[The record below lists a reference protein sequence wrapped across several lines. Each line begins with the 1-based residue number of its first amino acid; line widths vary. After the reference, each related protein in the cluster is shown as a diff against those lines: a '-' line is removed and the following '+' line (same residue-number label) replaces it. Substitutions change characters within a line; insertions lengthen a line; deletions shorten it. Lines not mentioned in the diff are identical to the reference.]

1 MKTVM
6 IMYDSLNKRCLQ
18 PYGNQEI
25 ITPNFQRL
33 SQHAITFD
41 NFFAGSLPCM
51 PARRELHTGRL
62 NFLHR
67 SWTPSEPYDESMTE
81 LLAGQ
86 GIYSHLITDHV
97 HYWESGGANYWN
109 HFSTF
114 EFVRGQEGDKW
125 GIDLDRYDGVYQPRK
140 QDVINRGLMQEESQF
155 SHVHCFESG
164 RDFLKKNKDKDN
176 WYLQLE
182 YFDPHEPFYVPDR
195 FKELYSDRKVP
206 FDWPEYR
213 PYGTDE
219 QDKLLDFTVNY
230 AALVTMCDEYRGK
243 ILDLFDEYDLWKDT
257 MLIVNTDHG
266 FMLGEKGFVGKNYMP
281 VYDEVGN
288 LPFFL
293 HDPRHMEL
301 DGTRCDALAQTPDI
315 PCTVLDLFGVE
326 PGKHMTGKSILP
338 ALTDGCAIHDYV
350 LYGYF
355 GMHVNITDGHYT
367 YMRAGQTEENK
378 PLFQY
383 TLMPWHIQKP
393 MQIPELQNAEDTL
406 CREFSFTGHT
416 PVLKIPVDERYDKKR
431 YYKYS
436 SHMQYG
442 SLLFDREQDPQ
453 QETPLQDPEL
463 EQKLCDAM
471 CRLLEENEAPKEQYI
486 RLGLQK

>member
-1 MKTVM
+1 MKTVL
-6 IMYDSLNKRCLQ
+6 IMYDSLNKHYLQ
-18 PYGNQEI
+18 PYGNSQM

-33 SQHAITFD
+33 SEHAVTFD
-41 NFFAGSLPCM
+41 NFYAGSLPCM

-67 SWTPSEPYDESMTE
+67 SWSPSEPFDESMPE
-81 LLAGQ
+81 ILAAD

-97 HYWESGGANYWN
+97 HYWENGGANYWN

-125 GIDLDRYDGVYQPRK
+125 GIDLDGYDGIYQPRK
-140 QDVINRGLMQEESQF
+140 QDIINRKYMQEENQF
-155 SHVHCFESG
+155 SHVRCFESG
-164 RDFLKKNKDKDN
+164 KEFILKNKDRDN

-195 FKELYSDRKVP
+195 FKKLYTDETVL

-213 PYGTDE
+213 KYGEEE
-219 QDKLLDFTVNY
+219 QEQLRDFIINY
-230 AALVTMCDEYRGK
+230 KALVTMCDEYLGK
-243 ILDLFDEYDLWKDT
+243 ILDIFDEYDLWKDT

-281 VYDEVGN
+281 VFDEVAN
-288 LPFFL
+288 IPFFI
-293 HDPRHMEL
+293 HDPGHPER
-301 DGTRCDALAQTPDI
+301 DGTRCNSLAQTPDI
-315 PCTVLDLFGVE
+315 PCTVLDFFNSSQ
-326 PGKHMTGKSILP
+326 GKHMTGKSMLP
-338 ALTDGCAIHDYV
+338 LLAGEASIHDSV

-355 GMHVNITDGHYT
+355 GMHVNITDGKYT

-406 CREFSFTGHT
+406 FRGFRFNDHA

-436 SHMQYG
+436 SHMQFG
-442 SLLFDREQDPQ
+442 NLLFDRIKDPQ
-453 QETPLQDPEL
+453 QLEPLHDPAL
-463 EQKLCDAM
+463 EQHM
-471 CRLLEENEAPKEQYI
+471 CKEMKRLMDEGEAPKEQYI
-486 RLGLQK
+486 RLGLE

>member
-164 RDFLKKNKDKDN
+164 RDFFPNNLD
-176 WYLQLE
+176 YL
-182 YFDPHEPFYVPDR
+182 
-195 FKELYSDRKVP
+195 
-206 FDWPEYR
+206 
-213 PYGTDE
+213 
-219 QDKLLDFTVNY
+219 
-230 AALVTMCDEYRGK
+230 
-243 ILDLFDEYDLWKDT
+243 
-257 MLIVNTDHG
+257 
-266 FMLGEKGFVGKNYMP
+266 
-281 VYDEVGN
+281 
-288 LPFFL
+288 
-293 HDPRHMEL
+293 
-301 DGTRCDALAQTPDI
+301 
-315 PCTVLDLFGVE
+315 
-326 PGKHMTGKSILP
+326 
-338 ALTDGCAIHDYV
+338 
-350 LYGYF
+350 
-355 GMHVNITDGHYT
+355 
-367 YMRAGQTEENK
+367 
-378 PLFQY
+378 
-383 TLMPWHIQKP
+383 
-393 MQIPELQNAEDTL
+393 
-406 CREFSFTGHT
+406 
-416 PVLKIPVDERYDKKR
+416 
-431 YYKYS
+431 
-436 SHMQYG
+436 
-442 SLLFDREQDPQ
+442 
-453 QETPLQDPEL
+453 
-463 EQKLCDAM
+463 
-471 CRLLEENEAPKEQYI
+471 
-486 RLGLQK
+486 

>member
-1 MKTVM
+1 VKTVL
-6 IMYDSLNKRCLQ
+6 IMYDSLNKRYLQ
-18 PYGNQEI
+18 PYGNDRM

-33 SQHAITFD
+33 AEHAVTFD
-41 NFFAGSLPCM
+41 NFYAGSLPCM

-67 SWTPSEPYDESMTE
+67 SWSPSEPFDESMPE
-81 LLAGQ
+81 ILASH

-97 HYWESGGANYWN
+97 HYWENGGANYWN

-125 GIDLDRYDGVYQPRK
+125 GVDLDGYDGVYQPRK
-140 QDVINRGLMQEESQF
+140 QDVINRKYMREEAQF
-155 SHVHCFESG
+155 SHVRCFESG
-164 RDFLKKNKDKDN
+164 KEFILQNKDRDN

-182 YFDPHEPFYVPDR
+182 YFDPHEPFYVPER
-195 FKELYSDRKVP
+195 FKKLYAEEDVP

-213 PYGTDE
+213 KYGEEERE
-219 QDKLLDFTVNY
+219 QLRDFVVNY
-230 AALVTMCDEYRGK
+230 KALVTMCDAYLGK
-243 ILDLFDEYDLWKDT
+243 ILDLFDQYDLWKDT

-288 LPFFL
+288 IPFFL
-293 HDPRHMEL
+293 HDPRHPER
-301 DGTRCDALAQTPDI
+301 DGTRCGALAQTPDI
-315 PCTVLDLFGVE
+315 PCTVLDFFGA
-326 PGKHMTGKSILP
+326 GRGAHMTGKSMLP
-338 ALTDGCAIHDYV
+338 LLEGEAAIHDCV

-355 GMHVNITDGHYT
+355 GMHVNITDGRYT

-378 PLFQY
+378 PLYQY

-393 MQIPELQNAEDTL
+393 MQIPEIQNAEDTL
-406 CREFSFTGHT
+406 CRDFAFTGYA

-431 YYKYS
+431 YYRYS
-436 SHMQYG
+436 SHMEFG
-442 SLLFDREQDPQ
+442 DLLFDRVQDPQ
-453 QETPLQDPEL
+453 QLRPLRDPAVE
-463 EQKLCDAM
+463 K
-471 CRLLEENEAPKEQYI
+471 RLREEMKRLMKEGEAPKEQYI
-486 RLGLQK
+486 RLGLE